1 MTRILGRITATTDV
15 HSHLGDAAGLLAHLH
30 QVRATSLVVDCG
42 DFFEGTGY
50 YRLGGGGIEK
60 DILTGLYDVVAP
72 GNHGWAHHFD
82 PDLYELTVCA
92 NVVDDAS
99 GKPLFRRLH
108 LAQVAGR
115 TVAVTAIIGLQAF
128 DAIPTTD
135 RQGHRVTDPARALVD
150 LLLEHHHEVDSWI
163 LLSHS
168 GFEQDL
174 QLADTCPFLDVVFAG
189 HCHSD
194 HYAPES
200 VDNTL
205 VVKGPELAAGY
216 AVGDPVAHGWA
227 AHTHRFPSVA
237 TLPPALE
244 SLGSRIEALREQ
256 LAAPL
261 GPLLGRWQDQVPDR
275 REVLA
280 EVARRLHHGTGAA
293 VVLNETAL
301 RPPRLGTVLRWQDV
315 LDIEPFGNRLVHAD
329 LPTDLTADLAG
340 LLARLT
346 DRAGP
351 LLLYPDPLPR
361 ELASILTTDY
371 LAQTIPDSRI
381 RSVAPGLGLELDQA
395 VAHVLADPVL
405 STEEGGP
412 L

>member
-1 MTRILGRITATTDV
+1 MTRTLERITATTDV
-15 HSHLGDAAGLLAHLH
+15 HSHLGEMPALLAHL
-30 QVRATSLVVDCG
+30 QQARASSLIVDCG

-50 YRLGGGGIEK
+50 YRLGGGSVEK
-60 DILTGLYDVVAP
+60 SILTGLYDVVAP
-72 GNHGWAHHFD
+72 GNHGWAHHFESG
-82 PDLYELTVCA
+82 LHELTVCA
-92 NVVDDAS
+92 NAVDDAS

-115 TVAVTAIIGLQAF
+115 TVAVTAVIGPQAF

-174 QLADTCPFLDVVFAG
+174 QLADACPFLDVVFAG

-216 AVGDPVAHGWA
+216 AVAEPVAHGWA
-227 AHTHRFPSVA
+227 AHTHRFPPVA
-237 TLPPALE
+237 ELPPALE
-244 SLGSRIEALREQ
+244 PLGRRIEALREQ
-256 LAAPL
+256 LAAPI
-261 GPLLGRWQDQVPDR
+261 GPLLGHWQDQVPDR
-275 REVLA
+275 CELLA
-280 EVARRLHHGTGAA
+280 EVARLLHHATGTA

-301 RPPRLGTVLRWQDV
+301 RPLRLGKVLRWQDV

-329 LPTDLTADLAG
+329 LSPDLAADSAG

-346 DRAGP
+346 ERAGP
-351 LLLYPDPLPR
+351 LLVHPNPLPAD
-361 ELASILTTDY
+361 LTSFMTTDY
-371 LAQTIPDSRI
+371 LAQTFPGCRI
-381 RSVAPGLGLELDQA
+381 RSAAPDLELQLDQA
-395 VAHVLADPVL
+395 VAHVLADPAL
-405 STEEGGP
+405 LTEEGGP

>member
-1 MTRILGRITATTDV
+1 MTRILERITATTDV
-15 HSHLGDAAGLLAHLH
+15 HSHLGEVPALLAHLR
-30 QVRATSLVVDCG
+30 RARASSLIVDCG

-50 YRLGGGGIEK
+50 YRLGGGGIEQ
-60 DILTGLYDVVAP
+60 DILTGLYDAVAP
-72 GNHGWAHHFD
+72 GNHGWTHHFD
-82 PDLYELTVCA
+82 PDLHELTVCA
-92 NVVDDAS
+92 NAVDDVS

-108 LAQVAGR
+108 LAQIAGR
-115 TVAVTAIIGLQAF
+115 TVAITAIISLQAF

-135 RQGHRVTDPARALVD
+135 RQGHRVTDPARSLVD

-174 QLADTCPFLDVVFAG
+174 QLADACPFLDVVFAG

-194 HYAPES
+194 HYAPEP

-216 AVGDPVAHGWA
+216 AVAEPVAHGWA
-227 AHTHRFPSVA
+227 AHTHRFPPVA
-237 TLPPALE
+237 ELPSALDPL
-244 SLGSRIEALREQ
+244 SRRIEALREQ

-280 EVARRLHHGTGAA
+280 EVARRLHHGTGTA

-301 RPPRLGTVLRWQDV
+301 RPLRLGTVLRRQDV

-329 LPTDLTADLAG
+329 LPPDLAADPAG
-340 LLARLT
+340 LLSRLAE
-346 DRAGP
+346 RAGP
-351 LLLYPDPLPR
+351 LLLYPDPLPP
-361 ELASILTTDY
+361 ELTSIMTTDY
-371 LAQTIPDSRI
+371 LAQTIPGSRT
-381 RSVAPGLGLELDQA
+381 RSAAPGVDLELDQA
-395 VAHVLADPVL
+395 VAHILADPAL